1 MSRSRRCLY
10 QTQGTWGSFEM
21 VPSSYSATGGDM
33 TGCVNLTRIFFVDG
47 GVAKRTVP
55 RRS

>member
-10 QTQGTWGSFEM
+10 QTQATWGSSET

-33 TGCVNLTRIFFVDG
+33 TGCVNLTRIFYNPHLYAASFFGD
-47 GVAKRTVP
+47 P
-55 RRS
+55 Q